1 MSAKNHTVIYLLDHA
16 IQMGTAHTNFSRSPE
31 AAQEKQLEDRTAEL
45 QTALRDLKSTQ
56 AQMVQN
62 EKMATL
68 GQMVAGVAHEINN
81 PINFIHGNLTYL
93 DQYAYNLLHLIQLY
107 RDHYPEP
114 SSEIVNAIDAVDL
127 NFLEEDLSKVLRSM
141 RMGTDRIRNVVLSLS
156 NFSHCDESESKLVR
170 IQESIDSTLMI
181 LNHRLENQPDRPE
194 IQVIKDYG
202 NLPPVEC
209 YVGQLSQVLMNL
221 ISNAIDALEERDQNR
236 TFDEIRT
243 TPSTIWIT
251 AEVLQNQRLS
261 IQIADN
267 GQGMSE
273 EVRSQIFNSFFTT
286 KPVGKGTG
294 LGLSISH
301 QIITER
307 YGGKLACESTPGQ
320 GTKFA
325 IEIPV
330 EIREDDL
337 DLPSG

>member
-1 MSAKNHTVIYLLDHA
+1 MQYKRAQHIRISLDRLKQVN
-16 IQMGTAHTNFSRSPE
+16 I
-31 AAQEKQLEDRTAEL
+31 AQEKQLEDRTAEP

-68 GQMVAGVAHEINN
+68 GQMVAGIAHEINN

-93 DQYAYNLLHLIQLY
+93 DQYAYNLLHLIRLY
-107 RDHYPEP
+107 RDHYPDP

-156 NFSHCDESESKLVR
+156 NFSHCDESESKLVK
-170 IQESIDSTLMI
+170 IHESIDSTLMI
-181 LNHRLENQPDRPE
+181 LSHRLKNQPNCPE
-194 IQVIKDYG
+194 IQVIKDYN
-202 NLPPVEC
+202 NLPPVEY

-251 AEVLQNQRLS
+251 AEILPSTAIHSNRRQRTRDERRS
-261 IQIADN
+261 AIADF
-267 GQGMSE
+267 Q
-273 EVRSQIFNSFFTT
+273 FFLHH
-286 KPVGKGTG
+286 K
-294 LGLSISH
+294 
-301 QIITER
+301 
-307 YGGKLACESTPGQ
+307 ACRQ
-320 GTKFA
+320 RNRLRL
-325 IEIPV
+325 V
-330 EIREDDL
+330 Y
-337 DLPSG
+337 